1 MGSTGCGA
9 ASTSLAFV
17 ADLGERRTR
26 IMDTEI
32 SQPPRPATDGPE
44 ANGDGM
50 GDPDSPRRKRPPPRK
65 RLSEILTEIAD
76 DDSRS
81 EITIADLM
89 QLMEGRA
96 RAALIFLFAMPNVL
110 PAPPGLSGLLG
121 LPLLYLTWQMML
133 GRVPWLP
140 RIIAGRGI
148 PHATF
153 AALIQ
158 RIMPFLVR
166 AEKLLRPRWG
176 WLVGQR
182 AEHFLGALTLILAVV
197 ITLPIPFGNMLPA
210 FAICLIAL
218 GVLERDGLWAVLGI
232 LTSALA
238 LLLSATVAYAML
250 KAALFVL
257 LGAFS

>member
-1 MGSTGCGA
+1 MHS
-9 ASTSLAFV
+9 SDPV
-17 ADLGERRTR
+17 A
-26 IMDTEI
+26 
-32 SQPPRPATDGPE
+32 GPE
-44 ANGDGM
+44 TGGDGG
-50 GDPDSPRRKRPPPRK
+50 GDPNGLQRKRPPPRK
-65 RLSEILTEIAD
+65 RLSQILAEIAE

-89 QLMEGRA
+89 HLMEGRA

-140 RIIAGRGI
+140 RIIAGRGF

-158 RIMPFLVR
+158 RVSPFLIR
-166 AEKLLRPRWG
+166 AEKLLRPRWN
-176 WLVGQR
+176 WLVGPR
-182 AEHFLGALTLILAVV
+182 AEHLLGALMLVLAVV
-197 ITLPIPFGNMLPA
+197 VTLPIPFGNMLPA

-218 GVLERDGLWAVLGI
+218 GVLERDGLWACLGVFVGVV
-232 LTSALA
+232 A
-238 LLLSATVAYAML
+238 LLLSATVVYAMV
-250 KAALFVL
+250 KGALFVL

>member
-1 MGSTGCGA
+1 
-9 ASTSLAFV
+9 
-17 ADLGERRTR
+17 
-26 IMDTEI
+26 MDTHR
-32 SQPPRPATDGPE
+32 PPSSHPAADGADAGRDAAE
-44 ANGDGM
+44 
-50 GDPDSPRRKRPPPRK
+50 DPDSPRRRRHPPRK
-65 RLSEILTEIAD
+65 RLSEILTEIAE
-76 DDSRS
+76 DSARS

-89 QLMEGRA
+89 HLMEGRA

-158 RIMPFLVR
+158 RVTPFLIR

-176 WLVGQR
+176 WLVGPR
-182 AEHFLGALTLILAVV
+182 AEHALGALALVLAVV

-218 GVLERDGLWAVLGI
+218 GVLERDGLWACFGI
-232 LTSALA
+232 LAAAMA

>member
-1 MGSTGCGA
+1 MDPDLTHP
-9 ASTSLAFV
+9 
-17 ADLGERRTR
+17 AD
-26 IMDTEI
+26 
-32 SQPPRPATDGPE
+32 PADGPE
-44 ANGDGM
+44 GGD
-50 GDPDSPRRKRPPPRK
+50 DPETPRRKRQPPRK
-65 RLSEILTEIAD
+65 RLSEILAEIAED
-76 DDSRS
+76 DTRG

-89 QLMEGRA
+89 HLMEGRA

-153 AALIQ
+153 AALIE
-158 RIMPFLVR
+158 RVTPFLIR
-166 AEKLLRPRWG
+166 AEKLLRPRWS
-176 WLVGQR
+176 WLVGPR
-182 AEHFLGALTLILAVV
+182 AEHVLGALTLVLAVV

-218 GVLERDGLWAVLGI
+218 GVLERDGLWACFGI
-232 LTSALA
+232 LVGALA

-250 KAALFVL
+250 KGALFVL

>member
-1 MGSTGCGA
+1 MHPHAPRSPVPDATGPDA
-9 ASTSLAFV
+9 DSDV
-17 ADLGERRTR
+17 AD
-26 IMDTEI
+26 
-32 SQPPRPATDGPE
+32 
-44 ANGDGM
+44 
-50 GDPDSPRRKRPPPRK
+50 DPDKSRRRRHPPRK
-65 RLSEILTEIAD
+65 RLSEILSEIAAD
-76 DDSRS
+76 NAQGD
-81 EITIADLM
+81 ITIADLM
-89 QLMEGRA
+89 RLMEGRA

-148 PHATF
+148 AHATF
-153 AALIQ
+153 AALIE
-158 RIMPFLVR
+158 RVTPFLIR

-176 WLVGQR
+176 WLVGPR
-182 AEHFLGALTLILAVV
+182 AEHALGALALVLAVV

-218 GVLERDGLWAVLGI
+218 GVLERDGLWALLGI
-232 LTSALA
+232 VTAIVA

-250 KAALFVL
+250 KAALFVV